1 MHTRHTGVTDGPQAG
16 QQARTH
22 QGPRTGQG
30 RPGTPVAVAT
40 AEPVKVPETF
50 DRPDRDEAAD
60 ADFADDRR
68 STPAEQSAA
77 MEEYR
82 QAYRYLADADPDAIK
97 AFPHPDRP
105 GQNFD
110 AVTVLKQLRKVRGSL
125 RTLPGDDIRAGAT
138 GDRAAAASRRTR

>member
-1 MHTRHTGVTDGPQAG
+1 MDPKQANKPEPTKAPEPAKAA
-16 QQARTH
+16 QE
-22 QGPRTGQG
+22 
-30 RPGTPVAVAT
+30 TPVAVAT